1 MVDNQNI
8 PDEISILKL
17 DTCLYTGT
25 KIELDILFPKVIK
38 DGIIIIDNYFNY
50 KGVKQ
55 ATDEF
60 FIEKKL
66 DINYSKISNRVVIY
80 K

>member
-1 MVDNQNI
+1 M
-8 PDEISILKL
+8 
-17 DTCLYTGT
+17 
-25 KIELDILFPKVIK
+25 
-38 DGIIIIDNYFNY
+38 IIIIDNYFNY

-66 DINYSKISNRVVIY
+66 NISTQN